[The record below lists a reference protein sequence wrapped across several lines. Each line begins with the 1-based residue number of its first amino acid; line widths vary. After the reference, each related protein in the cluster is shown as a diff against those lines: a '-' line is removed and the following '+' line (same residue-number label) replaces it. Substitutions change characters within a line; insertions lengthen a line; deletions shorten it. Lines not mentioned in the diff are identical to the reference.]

1 MSYEGPAGQS
11 SAPPKPPATPP
22 AGGGAVSSNRQVMLV
37 LSYLWLLALV
47 PLLSEKEDKEVQ
59 WHAKH
64 GLVLFGAEI
73 VVWLVLH
80 IVFRVVL
87 YSTLGFGCL
96 LAAIFPLLSLAFLVL
111 HIFCIVKAVNG
122 QRLIIPGLS
131 GLADKF

>member
-11 SAPPKPPATPP
+11 STPPKPP

-73 VVWLVLH
+73 IVW
-80 IVFRVVL
+80 VVL
-87 YSTLGFGCL
+87 RIIFHAVLIATLGFGCI
-96 LAAIFPLLSLAFLVL
+96 LALFFPLLSLAFLAL
-111 HIFCIVKAVNG
+111 HIFCIIKALNG